1 MNLFQITILTGLLGN
16 TSVGVFV
23 LLANPK
29 RHINIT
35 FFVLTTLMALWLAA
49 MLASTMTTD
58 DALILFWIRQTAAF
72 AGLIPVGVYILQ
84 YAIMHAVPRM
94 PDLIYELRFWLL
106 ASFLVFALCHSQYF
120 ALSADM
126 PTETELLP
134 RVTYGWGFYPFMAFF
149 VFTIL
154 RLLMAGRG
162 YTTTSANAQRNEVLF
177 LQMGCVGSFV
187 AGVSLVASS
196 VIAEYQEIGLFVP
209 LSVLVLDGFVAYGI
223 ATRRILAA
231 SAVLQRMAAFA
242 LMALYLAGLYML
254 VAWIAHQVMRWI
266 IKDPNYLSHLLA
278 AIALAFS
285 VAPTHGRMQA
295 FAHHLLP
302 SKAPVNSDEV
312 LKRARLIFQEVSTE
326 LDLTKNFADLLMNTF
341 GTHSLTVLRP
351 DANGDYRQQ
360 YPPPPRD
367 AAPLMI
373 RSGDL
378 LLSLLT
384 REGDPVTVDMLQRI
398 RSSALVDG
406 ARQALEAAGATAAV
420 GCCLHKK
427 IKALLLLTAR
437 ETGRIYDRNDQ
448 RILQILCDHF
458 AVAIENANLYTAVQN
473 AKIYNDILLD
483 SLTSGI
489 VAVNSDLTVTVFNQR
504 AQALTGLPEAG
515 TVGQRAEV
523 LPDALRAGLEDVLRT
538 RAGFRDRDT
547 TIRSGNRD
555 IAIRFSGEVFRS
567 HTGQLLGALVIFT
580 DMTELKRMEEQIRR
594 SDRLSSIGTLS
605 AGMAHE
611 IKNPLVT
618 IKTFTQLLP
627 DQYQDPEFRQTF
639 FDLVSQ
645 EVKRIDALVNRLLN
659 FARPAQVTLIPL
671 SLHEVID
678 GSLHLIAQQLA
689 QKGIRLERHLDAP
702 RHVVSAD
709 ADQLNQ
715 AFVNFLLN
723 AVDAMERGGTL
734 TVRTSLV
741 HFSTETPQ
749 IGGAR
754 SGPCLLLD
762 IADTGGGIRAD
773 YLDRIFD
780 PFFTTKAHGVG
791 LGLSVSHGIIQEH
804 HGAIHVES
812 SPQSGTVFHIQFPL
826 HTESKD
832 EDKA

>member
-1 MNLFQITILTGLLGN
+1 MNTFRGIILIALLGN
-16 TSVGVFV
+16 TALALFV
-23 LLANPK
+23 LMSNPK
-29 RHINIT
+29 RTLNIA
-35 FFVLTTLMALWLAA
+35 FAILASLIVLWLGTMAFGSLHLSNAA
-49 MLASTMTTD
+49 MLFLTRQTSALGGMLPIGFFLLYQAVLHPEYSIRQAILSLRYLVASGF
-58 DALILFWIRQTAAF
+58 LIL
-72 AGLIPVGVYILQ
+72 
-84 YAIMHAVPRM
+84 
-94 PDLIYELRFWLL
+94 
-106 ASFLVFALCHSQYF
+106 ALCHSPYFILSVEYSYPLQVAIAQYGIGF
-120 ALSADM
+120 VIFMLYFVAIIGIMTAGFLKTYRKS
-126 PTETELLP
+126 TGVQKEEL
-134 RVTYGWGFYPFMAFF
+134 
-149 VFTIL
+149 
-154 RLLMAGRG
+154 
-162 YTTTSANAQRNEVLF
+162 LF
-177 LQMGCVGSFV
+177 LQMGACSSLLFGVTLLSTGV
-187 AGVSLVASS
+187 AFD
-196 VIAEYQEIGLFVP
+196 YQEIVRFLP
-209 LSVLVLDGFVAYGI
+209 LSVLVLDGCIAYGI
-223 ATRRILAA
+223 ATRRIL
-231 SAVLQRMAAFA
+231 SAPVVFQRVVAYG
-242 LMALYLAGLYML
+242 LMILYLAMLY
-254 VAWIAHQVMRWI
+254 
-266 IKDPNYLSHLLA
+266 LA
-278 AIALAFS
+278 AYWLGAQLFLLLLEDTTFISHMLAALVLALS
-285 VAPTHGRMQA
+285 VAPAHGRMQA

-302 SKAPVNSDEV
+302 SKSPINSDEV
-312 LKRARLIFQEVSTE
+312 LKQARHIFQEVATE
-326 LDLTKNFADLLMNTF
+326 HDLTDTFAGLLMRTF
-341 GTHSLTVLRP
+341 ATRSLTVLRP
-351 DANGDYRQQ
+351 DTDGHYQQQ
-360 YPPPPRD
+360 YPPPPPN

-373 RSGDL
+373 RGGDL
-378 LLSLLT
+378 LLTLLT
-384 REGDPVTVDMLQRI
+384 HEGDPVTVDMLQRM
-398 RSSALVDG
+398 RSSPLVDG
-406 ARQALEAAGATAAV
+406 ARLALEANDAAAAV
-420 GCCLHKK
+420 GCFLHKE
-427 IKALLLLTAR
+427 IKALLLLPAR

-448 RILQILCDHF
+448 RTLQILCDHF

-489 VAVNSDLTVTVFNQR
+489 VAVHSDLTVTVFNQR
-504 AQALTGLPEAG
+504 AQKLTGLPEASV
-515 TVGQRAEV
+515 VGHPADV

-547 TIRSGNRD
+547 TIRAGNGD

-580 DMTELKRMEEQIRR
+580 DMTELKLMEEQIRR

-659 FARPAQVTLIPL
+659 FARPAKVTLTPL

-689 QKGIRLERHLDAP
+689 QKGIRLDRHLDAEQ
-702 RHVVSAD
+702 HIVSAD
-709 ADQLNQ
+709 TDQLNQ

-734 TVRTSLV
+734 TVRTSLAL
-741 HFSTETPQ
+741 FSPETPQ

-754 SGPCLLLD
+754 NGPRILLD
-762 IADTGGGIRAD
+762 IADTGSGIQAD

-812 SPQSGTVFHIQFPL
+812 SPQAGTVFHIQFPL